1 MNGTKIYFFLPVLI
15 LGMCALSLW
24 VIDVLLSSWEDNLKS
39 YHGSV
44 WFRSRYPGSV
54 ETK

>member
-24 VIDVLLSSWEDNLKS
+24 VIDVLRIIL
-39 YHGSV
+39 G
-44 WFRSRYPGSV
+44 R
-54 ETK
+54 